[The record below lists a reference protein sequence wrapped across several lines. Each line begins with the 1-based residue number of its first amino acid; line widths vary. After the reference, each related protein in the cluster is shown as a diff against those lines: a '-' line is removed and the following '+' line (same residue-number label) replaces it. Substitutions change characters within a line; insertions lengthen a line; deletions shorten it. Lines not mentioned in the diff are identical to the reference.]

1 MNINMKDKYIP
12 GTKVSKDEM
21 RGITGK
27 EFLDKVFFM
36 SDGIM
41 LNRIRDIAGIDGST
55 IQNWVKRGW
64 LGSTVNKRYSEVQLA
79 RILIINMLRTTMK
92 LEKIDFLLHYIN
104 GNLDSRA
111 DDIISEPILYEY
123 ICKIIDSID
132 ESESVTPERI
142 REIICRETAGY
153 EEQISGAAERLRS
166 ALEVIL
172 LSYFASIVSSYS
184 EEKFSA
190 LKNGNRTPLNVN

>member
-12 GTKVSKDEM
+12 GTRVSKDEM
-21 RGITGK
+21 HGITGK
-27 EFLDKVFFM
+27 EFLDKIFFM

-41 LNRIRDIAGIDGST
+41 LNRIRDIAGID
-55 IQNWVKRGW
+55 
-64 LGSTVNKRYSEVQLA
+64 
-79 RILIINMLRTTMK
+79 MLRTTMK

-104 GNLDSRA
+104 GNLDNRA

-123 ICKIIDSID
+123 ICKITDRIDG
-132 ESESVTPERI
+132 SESVTPDQI
-142 REIICRETAGY
+142 REIIFRETSGY
-153 EEQISGAAERLRS
+153 EEQISGAADRLRN

-190 LKNGNRTPLNVN
+190 IKNGKAIFSVQI